1 MYVDNRSKKESVWTD
16 MLTQIR
22 MIFYIMFLFI
32 FVEMK
37 PAFFAILG
45 STGSIGNSEI
55 LKFNVVKT
63 NTGSGYDAITGVFV
77 VPKRGTYHFTSVVY
91 THLADDAV
99 VQMNKNTALVV
110 RGYSTGTT
118 HATSHVMNVVLILE
132 KGDHIYV
139 QHRGGA
145 SDSILGDLHSSF
157 SGFMISE

>member
-1 MYVDNRSKKESVWTD
+1 
-16 MLTQIR
+16 
-22 MIFYIMFLFI
+22 MFLFI

-118 HATSHVMNVVLILE
+118 HATSNSQYDLWCLHATQYSDFDPGSENVHCF
-132 KGDHIYV
+132 K
-139 QHRGGA
+139 
-145 SDSILGDLHSSF
+145 SILQKHINLNL
-157 SGFMISE
+157 IN